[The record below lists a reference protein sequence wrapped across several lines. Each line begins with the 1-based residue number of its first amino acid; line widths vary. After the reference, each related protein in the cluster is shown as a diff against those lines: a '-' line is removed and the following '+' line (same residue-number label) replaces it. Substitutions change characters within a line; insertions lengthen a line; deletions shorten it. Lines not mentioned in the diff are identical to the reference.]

1 MLTQII
7 AGDALDEVHSKLK
20 LLTKLN
26 RNKGPGADNQAVVNG
41 WENPDNS
48 EKSPVFKDETD
59 VKEEKDEVSFSL

>member
-1 MLTQII
+1 M
-7 AGDALDEVHSKLK
+7 
-20 LLTKLN
+20 N

-59 VKEEKDEVSFSL
+59 VKEEKDEVSFSLQRSYEIYNIVSLFTG